1 MFRHPSYYKKLKEFG
16 KQGDRGKPT
25 AASPDTDQAIS
36 DGASTEA
43 TSVRPGPGPKQQAS
57 SGKLTKSQ
65 ASSGKHQAPS
75 TKAQA

>member
-36 DGASTEA
+36 DEASTEA
-43 TSVRPGPGPKQQAS
+43 TSVRPGPGLKPQAASDKQQAAS
-57 SGKLTKSQ
+57 HKRQ
-65 ASSGKHQAPS
+65 ASSSKPR
-75 TKAQA
+75 